1 MKAEVDGDE
10 QFIGYLGEKKPKRGL
25 SMTANSALATGLEDM
40 HGISLFLGGSFEV
53 RAWLGRAAGS
63 GPAGG
68 GGPSQGGECA
78 CGADGGSQKVPGLPP
93 CPAQSEGGLPS
104 LHLQI
109 SHHPRRPWVQGPSTR
124 GLGPRAPSDW
134 GIFLCPSIPLSPVT
148 VTLPAPPPHSFPSVC
163 QGCHCHF

>member
-104 LHLQI
+104 LHRF
-109 SHHPRRPWVQGPSTR
+109 HTTPAGPGYR
-124 GLGPRAPSDW
+124 
-134 GIFLCPSIPLSPVT
+134 V
-148 VTLPAPPPHSFPSVC
+148 PPPGALAPGPPQTGESSSVP
-163 QGCHCHF
+163 QSLSLL